1 MKLSKIYQIIHVP
14 ALLIVLMWFSKLAEY
29 YFDIDFSGFGIFPRN
44 SEGLKGIIFSPFVH
58 GSFKHL
64 MSNTIPFFLL
74 SSAIFYFYRTK
85 AYRIILFS
93 WILTGFEVWLGAR
106 PSWHIGASG
115 LVYAFFSFLFFSG
128 ILSKERRMIALSL
141 LIVFLYGGLIWG
153 IFPGEKEI
161 SWESHLFGFLNGFI
175 FAYFFGKE
183 YLYSEYTPK
192 VKIPEDFSE
201 YSSSVDIEIE
211 YWYNEED

>member
-14 ALLIVLMWFSKLAEY
+14 ALLIVLMWLSKLAEY
-29 YFDIDFSGFGIFPRN
+29 YFDIEFTNFGIFPRE

-74 SSAIFYFYRTK
+74 SSAIFYFYRTR

-93 WILTGFEVWLGAR
+93 WILTGSAVWIGAR
-106 PSWHIGASG
+106 SSWHIGASG

-128 ILSKERRMIALSL
+128 ILSKDRRMIAISL

-153 IFPGEKEI
+153 IFPGEAGI
-161 SWESHLFGFLNGFI
+161 SWESHLFGFLSGFI

-183 YLYSEYTPK
+183 YLYIEITAKPK
-192 VKIPEDFSE
+192 LPEDFSE

-211 YWYNEED
+211 YKYKEKD